1 MAEKTPS
8 RETSHLAF
16 MHERNMQRGRAR
28 LLYAQAATLN
38 DGTYVPEGWVAPGG
52 RRIQDAD
59 EAERVC
65 WEMDRLMA

>member
-1 MAEKTPS
+1 MV
-8 RETSHLAF
+8 
-16 MHERNMQRGRAR
+16 RGKAR
-28 LLYAQAATLN
+28 LLYAEATTLN

-52 RRIQDAD
+52 RRIQDFE